1 MSALVAIVGR
11 PNVGKS
17 TLFNRLVGYSR
28 AIVDD
33 TPGVTRDRNYASI
46 QIEDRPMTLVD
57 TGGFEPTA
65 EEGLFAQMRAQTLL
79 AVEEADLTVLLMDGK
94 AGLSP
99 HDRDLVEVLRRSGR
113 PFLLVVNKIDS
124 PERED
129 ALADFF
135 ALGVEPVLPI
145 SAAHGYGMQDFT
157 AALAERLPTGE
168 EAPEREDLIRVA
180 VIGRPNVGKSSLV
193 NQLLGQERALV
204 HETPGTTRDPVDVE
218 VTHGGRHYLFVDT
231 AGIRKKGRVS
241 AKIEKFS
248 VMRALRS
255 MDRCDV
261 ALLLIDS
268 PEGVTDQDA
277 HVAGYALERGR
288 GLILVFNKWDLIDNE
303 KEMLKT
309 IKTQMDL
316 KLRFL
321 TFAPVLTVSALTG
334 MRVQK
339 LYRLIEEVY
348 DQYSVRVPTGQLN
361 RLLEQ
366 VVQEHTPPYVG
377 RQRLKFYYATQAS
390 TRPPTFVLFVNRP
403 SSVHFSYRRFLVNR
417 FRAAFGLD
425 KTAIRI
431 FFRER
436 KGRRKEEGDS

>member
-248 VMRALRS
+248 GAWT
-255 MDRCDV
+255 
-261 ALLLIDS
+261 A
-268 PEGVTDQDA
+268 
-277 HVAGYALERGR
+277 
-288 GLILVFNKWDLIDNE
+288 
-303 KEMLKT
+303 
-309 IKTQMDL
+309 
-316 KLRFL
+316 
-321 TFAPVLTVSALTG
+321 
-334 MRVQK
+334 
-339 LYRLIEEVY
+339 
-348 DQYSVRVPTGQLN
+348 
-361 RLLEQ
+361 
-366 VVQEHTPPYVG
+366 
-377 RQRLKFYYATQAS
+377 ATWPCS
-390 TRPPTFVLFVNRP
+390 
-403 SSVHFSYRRFLVNR
+403 
-417 FRAAFGLD
+417 
-425 KTAIRI
+425 
-431 FFRER
+431 
-436 KGRRKEEGDS
+436 